1 MRRFI
6 LFLIML
12 IGCFI
17 LANAMVNDSGY
28 VLVAY
33 ESMTFESS
41 LWGLLLVIF
50 IVIGMAWA
58 GVGLLR
64 FCLGASTFIYPWSES
79 ARKQRA
85 RRLSAKG
92 LAEFTHGHWK
102 KAERLLAQAAE
113 HGESPLINYL
123 AAARA
128 AHETGNTDASSEYL
142 RHADHK
148 APGAE
153 IAIGITQAQL
163 QLSGGQLEQALATLT
178 HLHKKAPGHA
188 YILKLLKQAYTRLN
202 DWQAIAKLLPKLK
215 KHKVVNDK
223 QYRDIEKQ
231 AFEALFDQAYKQ
243 GRTQS
248 QQEEKV
254 RPANKIWNSLNTQ
267 QKRNG
272 SMIFRYARCL
282 VMLGAEEKAEHFLRE
297 NLIKNYNPA
306 LIRLYGKIKG
316 KDTNKQL
323 LIAESL
329 LSERTNDPELLL
341 TLGRLAMRN
350 ELWGKAREYFEAS
363 LRLKKCVDVYN
374 ELGRLLAYLDDHEK
388 SSHYFR
394 AGMALA
400 ADNITEL
407 PMNQQHI

>member
-1 MRRFI
+1 MRKFT
-6 LFLIML
+6 LFLL
-12 IGCFI
+12 ALVSCFV

-33 ESMTFESS
+33 DSMTFESS
-41 LWGLLLVIF
+41 LWGMLLLILIIF
-50 IVIGMAWA
+50 GGIWGGIR
-58 GVGLLR
+58 LLR
-64 FCLGASTFIYPWSES
+64 ILLGASTIIYPWSDT
-79 ARKQRA
+79 ARKKRA
-85 RRLSAKG
+85 RHLSTKG

-113 HGESPLINYL
+113 NGESPLINYL

-128 AHETGNTDASSEYL
+128 AHESGNTEASSEYL

-178 HLHKKAPGHA
+178 HLHKKVPNHA

-202 DWQAIAKLLPKLK
+202 DWQAIAKLLPQLK
-215 KHKVVNDK
+215 KHKVVDEN

-231 AFEALFDQAYKQ
+231 VFEALFEQAYKQ
-243 GRTQS
+243 GRS
-248 QQEEKV
+248 QNSIDQKI
-254 RPANKIWNSLNTQ
+254 RPANKVWNSLSAQ
-267 QKRNG
+267 QRRNPL
-272 SMIFRYARCL
+272 MLFRYTHSL
-282 VMLGAEEKAEHFLRE
+282 VLLGAEDKAERLLRE
-297 NLIKNYNPA
+297 NLSKHYSTS
-306 LIRLYGKIKG
+306 LIRLYGVIKG

-323 LIAESL
+323 LTAESL

-363 LRLKKCVDVYN
+363 LRLRKCIDVYN
-374 ELGRLLAYLDDHEK
+374 ELGRLLAHLDEHEK
-388 SSHYFR
+388 SSRYFR
-394 AGMALA
+394 EGLNLA
-400 ADNITEL
+400 TDTVVPL
-407 PMNQQHI
+407 PMEHA